1 MATQGFFTM
10 GIDVKV
16 GESALNY
23 VTDIGDIGAAPSE
36 LDATCMK
43 DSMKK
48 TVPGVQDTKAFEVT
62 FLFDNSAADSDYR
75 VLKKVQDAGK
85 PVNIEVAFP
94 RRHQICRCRLRLRHG
109 QRRQGGRAGQRQA
122 DRQPPERL
130 DGHRSGLKSGG
141 ARRGRRERAPSGD
154 LRKPV

>member
-1 MATQGFFTM
+1 MATQGFSTM

-16 GESALNY
+16 GESALTY

-94 RRHQICRCRLRLRHG
+94 DG
-109 QRRQGGRAGQRQA
+109 TKFAAAGYVSVMV
-122 DRQPPERL
+122 
-130 DGHRSGLKSGG
+130 SGAKVDELVSAKLTVNLQSDWTVTNP
-141 ARRGRRERAPSGD
+141 A
-154 LRKPV
+154 

>member
-1 MATQGFFTM
+1 MATQGFSTM

-23 VTDIGDIGAAPSE
+23 VTDIGDIGGTPSE

-48 TVPGVQDTKAFEVT
+48 SVPGVQDTKAFEVT

-75 VLKKVQDAGK
+75 VLKKLHDAGK

-94 RRHQICRCRLRLRHG
+94 EG
-109 QRRQGGRAGQRQA
+109 TKFTSTGYVSVMV
-122 DRQPPERL
+122 
-130 DGHRSGLKSGG
+130 SGAKVDELVSAKLTVNLQS
-141 ARRGRRERAPSGD
+141 D
-154 LRKPV
+154 WKVTDPVGE

>member
-1 MATQGFFTM
+1 MATQGLSTM

-48 TVPGVQDTKAFEVT
+48 SVPGVQDTKAFEVT

-75 VLKKVQDAGK
+75 VLKKLHDAGK

-94 RRHQICRCRLRLRHG
+94 DG
-109 QRRQGGRAGQRQA
+109 TKFAAAGYVSVMV
-122 DRQPPERL
+122 
-130 DGHRSGLKSGG
+130 SGAKVDELVSAKLTVNLQSDWTVTNP
-141 ARRGRRERAPSGD
+141 A
-154 LRKPV
+154 

>member
-1 MATQGFFTM
+1 
-10 GIDVKV
+10 
-16 GESALNY
+16 
-23 VTDIGDIGAAPSE
+23 
-36 LDATCMK
+36 MK

-94 RRHQICRCRLRLRHG
+94 DG
-109 QRRQGGRAGQRQA
+109 TKFAAAGYVSVMV
-122 DRQPPERL
+122 
-130 DGHRSGLKSGG
+130 SGAKVDELVSAKLTVNLQSDWKVTDP
-141 ARRGRRERAPSGD
+141 A
-154 LRKPV
+154 

>member
-1 MATQGFFTM
+1 
-10 GIDVKV
+10 
-16 GESALNY
+16 
-23 VTDIGDIGAAPSE
+23 
-36 LDATCMK
+36 MK

-94 RRHQICRCRLRLRHG
+94 DG
-109 QRRQGGRAGQRQA
+109 TKFAAAGYVSVMV
-122 DRQPPERL
+122 
-130 DGHRSGLKSGG
+130 SGAKVDELVSAKLTVNLQSDWTVTDP
-141 ARRGRRERAPSGD
+141 A
-154 LRKPV
+154 

>member
-1 MATQGFFTM
+1 MATQGFSTM

-16 GESALNY
+16 GETALNY
-23 VTDIGDIGAAPSE
+23 VNDIGDIGAAPSE

-85 PVNIEVAFP
+85 AVAVEVAFP
-94 RRHQICRCRLRLRHG
+94 DGTKFTTTGYVSVMVSGAKVDELVSAKLTVNLQSEWKVTDP
-109 QRRQGGRAGQRQA
+109 AG
-122 DRQPPERL
+122 
-130 DGHRSGLKSGG
+130 K
-141 ARRGRRERAPSGD
+141 
-154 LRKPV
+154 